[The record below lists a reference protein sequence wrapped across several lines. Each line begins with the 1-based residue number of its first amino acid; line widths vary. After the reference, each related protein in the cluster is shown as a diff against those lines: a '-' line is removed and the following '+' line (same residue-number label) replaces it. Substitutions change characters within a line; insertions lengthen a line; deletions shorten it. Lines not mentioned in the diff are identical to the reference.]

1 LASRIGQGRI
11 SVYNTERIHANE
23 PCYGADCEFSLT
35 DAKQSKGTYS
45 GLIRNNRAFRYLWA
59 GQVVSLTGDWFN
71 LIASAALI
79 ATLTQSGAA
88 VGGLFAVRMLAPF
101 LVSPFAG
108 VVADRYN
115 RKTILI
121 TADILR
127 CFVVLGLLLVRE
139 PEQVWLIYLLTAVQ
153 SATQGFYFPTWNSI
167 LPDIT
172 APQELGVANALA
184 SATWSVMLA
193 FGAALGGLVSGVV
206 GVYPAFVIDAAT
218 FLVSALIILRMPY
231 QSLLSPGADRSMM
244 AGVRQYIDGLAYLR
258 RHIDIFAITLQKGL
272 LGLLVIGL
280 YQVVQVTISERY
292 FPIGEGGSI
301 TLGLIYVMS
310 GIGSGIGPI
319 LGRHWARD
327 RDRHLRLMIALGY
340 VCAIAGFLIN
350 ATLASLPIIL
360 FGGFLRGIGGGLV
373 WVLGTQLLLQIV
385 PNEVRGRVFSTEFA
399 MYTLFAA
406 VSSGISG
413 ALIDGSLGVTGILLL
428 GSALLVIPTVFWC
441 LWIAFGKRE
450 LIIASEGAAVP

>member
-1 LASRIGQGRI
+1 MSESQA
-11 SVYNTERIHANE
+11 
-23 PCYGADCEFSLT
+23 AD
-35 DAKQSKGTYS
+35 GTYRS
-45 GLIRNNRAFRYLWA
+45 LIRNNRAFRYLWA

-71 LIASAALI
+71 LIASASLI
-79 ATLTQSGAA
+79 AALTQSGAA
-88 VGGLFAVRMLAPF
+88 IGGLFALRMLAPF

-115 RKTILI
+115 RKAILLA
-121 TADILR
+121 ADILR
-127 CFVVLGLLLVRE
+127 CFVVLGFLLVRE
-139 PEQVWLIYLLTAVQ
+139 PEQVWLIYLLTTIQ
-153 SATQGFYFPTWNSI
+153 SAAQGFFFPAWNSI
-167 LPDIT
+167 LPDIA
-172 APQELGVANALA
+172 APQELGIANALS

-193 FGAALGGLVSGVV
+193 FGAALGGLVSGIV

-218 FLVSALIILRMPY
+218 FLLSALIILRMPY
-231 QSLLSPGADRSMM
+231 QSLLAPGDDQSLM
-244 AGVRQYIDGLAYLR
+244 AGMRQYIDGLAYLR
-258 RHIDIFAITLQKGL
+258 RHIDTFAITLNKGI

-280 YQVVQVTISERY
+280 YQVAQVTISERY

-319 LGRHWARD
+319 LGRQWARD

-340 VCAIAGFLIN
+340 VCVIAGFLIN
-350 ATLASLPIIL
+350 ATLASLPVIL
-360 FGGFLRGIGGGLV
+360 FGGLLRGIGGGLV

-406 VSSGISG
+406 VSSGMTG
-413 ALIDGSLGVTGILLL
+413 AFIDAGLGVTGILVL
-428 GSALLVIPTVFWC
+428 GSALLILPTALWC
-441 LWIAFGKRE
+441 LWIAFGKRDR
-450 LIIASEGAAVP
+450 IALGDGAAAG

>member
-1 LASRIGQGRI
+1 MGFNLFII
-11 SVYNTERIHANE
+11 PANN
-23 PCYGADCEFSLT
+23 PCHSADREFSLT
-35 DAKQSKGTYS
+35 KTNGTNGTYL
-45 GLIRNNRAFRYLWA
+45 GLIRNNRAFRYLWG

-71 LIASAALI
+71 LIASASLI
-79 ATLTQSGAA
+79 AALTQSGAA
-88 VGGLFAVRMLAPF
+88 VGGLFVVRMLAPF

-115 RKTILI
+115 RKAILLA
-121 TADILR
+121 ADILR
-127 CFVVLGLLLVRE
+127 CFVVLGFVLVRE
-139 PEQVWLIYLLTAVQ
+139 PEHVWLIYVLTAVQ
-153 SATQGFYFPTWNSI
+153 SAAQGFYFPAWNSI

-193 FGAALGGLVSGVV
+193 FGAALGGLVSGIV

-218 FLVSALIILRMPY
+218 FLASALIILRMPY
-231 QSLLSPGADRSMM
+231 QSLLSPDADQSML
-244 AGVRQYIDGLAYLR
+244 AGIRQYIDGLAYLR
-258 RHIDIFAITLQKGL
+258 RHIDTFAITLNKGI
-272 LGLLVIGL
+272 LGLMVIGL
-280 YQVVQVTISERY
+280 YQVAQVTISERY

-319 LGRHWARD
+319 LGRNWARD
-327 RDRHLRLMIALGY
+327 RDRQLRLMIALGY

-373 WVLGTQLLLQIV
+373 WVLSTQLLLQIV
-385 PNEVRGRVFSTEFA
+385 PNEIRGRVFSTEFA

-406 VSSGISG
+406 VSSGLSG
-413 ALIDGSLGVTGILLL
+413 ALIDSSLGVTGILLL
-428 GSALLVIPTVFWC
+428 GSALLVIPTALWC
-441 LWIAFGKRE
+441 LWIVIGKRDF
-450 LIIASEGAAVP
+450 ITVGEGAAAP

>member
-1 LASRIGQGRI
+1 M
-11 SVYNTERIHANE
+11 TKTKERSA
-23 PCYGADCEFSLT
+23 
-35 DAKQSKGTYS
+35 TYL
-45 GLIRNNRAFRYLWA
+45 GLIRHNRAFRYLWA
-59 GQVVSLTGDWFN
+59 GQIVSLTGDWFN

-127 CFVVLGLLLVRE
+127 CFVVLGFVLVRE
-139 PEQVWLIYLLTAVQ
+139 PELVWLIYLLTAIQ
-153 SATQGFYFPTWNSI
+153 SASQGFFFPAWNSI

-184 SATWSVMLA
+184 SSTWSVMLS
-193 FGAALGGLVSGVV
+193 FGAALGGLVSGVA
-206 GVYPAFVIDAAT
+206 GVYPAFVIDAVT
-218 FLVSALIILRMPY
+218 FLVSALILFRMPY
-231 QSLLSPGADRSMM
+231 QSVLSPGEDQSMM
-244 AGVRQYIDGLAYLR
+244 AGIHQYIDGLAYLR
-258 RHIDIFAITLQKGL
+258 RHIDTFSITLQKGL
-272 LGLLVIGL
+272 LGLLIIGL
-280 YQVVQVTISERY
+280 YQVVQVTIAERY
-292 FPIGEGGSI
+292 FPIGDGGSI
-301 TLGLIYVMS
+301 SLGLIYVMS

-327 RDRHLRLMIALGY
+327 QDRRLRLMIALGY
-340 VCAIAGFLIN
+340 VCAIAGFLIS

-360 FGGFLRGIGGGLV
+360 FGGFLRGIGGGLI

-413 ALIDGSLGVTGILLL
+413 TLIDTTLGVTGILLL
-428 GSALLVIPTVFWC
+428 GSALLVLPTVLWC
-441 LWIAFGKRE
+441 LWIFFGKRDVVKIGE
-450 LIIASEGAAVP
+450 SVALT

>member
-1 LASRIGQGRI
+1 M
-11 SVYNTERIHANE
+11 TKTKERSA
-23 PCYGADCEFSLT
+23 
-35 DAKQSKGTYS
+35 TYL
-45 GLIRNNRAFRYLWA
+45 GLIRHNRAFRYLWA
-59 GQVVSLTGDWFN
+59 GQIVSLTGDWFN

-127 CFVVLGLLLVRE
+127 CFVVLGFVLVRE
-139 PEQVWLIYLLTAVQ
+139 PELVWLIYLLTAIQ
-153 SATQGFYFPTWNSI
+153 SASQGFFFPAWNSI

-184 SATWSVMLA
+184 SSTWSVMLA
-193 FGAALGGLVSGVV
+193 FGAALGGLVSGVA
-206 GVYPAFVIDAAT
+206 GVYPAFVIDAVT
-218 FLVSALIILRMPY
+218 FLVSALILFRMPY
-231 QSLLSPGADRSMM
+231 QSVLSPGEDQSMM
-244 AGVRQYIDGLAYLR
+244 AGIRQYIDGLAYLR
-258 RHIDIFAITLQKGL
+258 RHIDTFSITLQKGL
-272 LGLLVIGL
+272 LGLLIIGL
-280 YQVVQVTISERY
+280 YQVVQVTIAERY
-292 FPIGEGGSI
+292 FPIGDGGSI
-301 TLGLIYVMS
+301 SLGLIYVMS

-327 RDRHLRLMIALGY
+327 RDRRLRLMIALGY
-340 VCAIAGFLIN
+340 VCAIAGFLIS

-360 FGGFLRGIGGGLV
+360 FGGFLRGIGGGLI

-413 ALIDGSLGVTGILLL
+413 TLIDSSLGVTGILLL
-428 GSALLVIPTVFWC
+428 GSALLVVPTVLWC
-441 LWIAFGKRE
+441 LWIFFGKRDVVYMGE
-450 LIIASEGAAVP
+450 SVALT